1 MNLPHWIQVYF
12 PFGEHNWWLSAL
24 VASLPII
31 VLFSLMAGFRV
42 KPHWSALC
50 AAITAV
56 VVANLAFT
64 MPWSLAGASFLFG
77 VGTGLMNIIWIV
89 VAAVYL
95 YDISV
100 STGDFEIMKSS
111 VGGITADRRL
121 QLLLV
126 AFCFGAFIEGCAGFG
141 SPVAIAGAFM
151 IGLGFKPF
159 HAAALNLIAN
169 TAPVAWGAI
178 GTPVHML
185 TTVTGLPEADMN
197 AMIGR
202 ILPITAVIVPFW
214 LVRAMV
220 PWKETFEVL
229 PAILVVGVS
238 FASMQFFWSN
248 RMDANLVDITA
259 GLFSLLCAVVFL
271 LFWKPKRVW
280 RFEGDEVVVAKGA
293 TLGVPSVSGAS
304 PAADARPSGQG
315 TLEAVVLALATVG
328 PLVAMAIK
336 FLPTI
341 SMPTTFSFWV
351 FVVSALVLAVSV
363 WKVVRWGH
371 RRYITILEIVAVPAV
386 WIALVM
392 IFRGGNVNVL
402 YVAIAVAVFALLMVG
417 FSAGE
422 VTRAWMP
429 FAVLSVF
436 VLCWGLAPI
445 KTWMNVHTTPGWN
458 DVTMKDGKP
467 VLDKAGKPVTNK
479 GFITPLHNLISRDK
493 PVVTP
498 DPKTGKLPAEGAVFP
513 FIWLSATGTG
523 CFLAAIVGGLI
534 RGVNPIKLIQIFGH
548 TLFRM
553 RWAVLAISCMLGL
566 GFVTRYSGTDAVLG
580 LAFTHTG
587 WFYPF
592 FGTFL
597 GWLGVAL
604 TGSDTSSNALFGS
617 LQKITAQQL
626 GLDPVLMT
634 AANSA
639 GGVMGK
645 MVDAQSITVATA
657 ATNQI
662 GNEGIIFRFVVWH
675 SIALGTIV
683 GLIVMFYAYVVPNL
697 VPHGVK
703 LLSQ

>member
-1 MNLPHWIQVYF
+1 MASLPTWTQVYD
-12 PFGEHNWWLSAL
+12 PFGHWWLSAL

-31 VLFSLMAGFRV
+31 VLFTLMAGLRV
-42 KPHWSALC
+42 KPHWAALSGALTAVLVAVLAFQMPVSLAAWSFGYG
-50 AAITAV
+50 AAI
-56 VVANLAFT
+56 
-64 MPWSLAGASFLFG
+64 
-77 VGTGLMNIIWIV
+77 GLVKIIWIV

-111 VGGITADRRL
+111 VAGITADRRL

-126 AFCFGAFIEGCAGFG
+126 AFCFGAVIEGCAGFG

-178 GTPVHML
+178 RTPVHML
-185 TTVTGLPEADMN
+185 ATVTAGGCPAVVTAVAVATCTPEADMN

-202 ILPITAVIVPFW
+202 ILPITAIIVPFW

-229 PAILVVGVS
+229 PAIIVVGIS

-248 RMDANLVDITA
+248 KMDSNLVDITA
-259 GLFSLLCAVVFL
+259 GLFSLLCTVLFL
-271 LFWKPKRVW
+271 LFWKPKKIW
-280 RFEGDEVVVAKGA
+280 RFEEDTAGK
-293 TLGVPSVSGAS
+293 SG
-304 PAADARPSGQG
+304 
-315 TLEAVVLALATVG
+315 G
-328 PLVAMAIK
+328 P
-336 FLPTI
+336 
-341 SMPTTFSFWV
+341 
-351 FVVSALVLAVSV
+351 
-363 WKVVRWGH
+363 
-371 RRYITILEIVAVPAV
+371 EIHS
-386 WIALVM
+386 
-392 IFRGGNVNVL
+392 
-402 YVAIAVAVFALLMVG
+402 Y
-417 FSAGE
+417 SAGQ
-422 VTRAWMP
+422 TLKAWLP
-429 FAVLSVF
+429 FLILSVF
-436 VLCWGLAPI
+436 VFLWGFKPV
-445 KTWMNVHTTPGWN
+445 KTWMNVKTTPAWLT
-458 DVTMKDGKP
+458 VDGKP
-467 VLDKAGKPVTNK
+467 RGGWELPIHNK
-479 GFITPLHNLISRDK
+479 ISRAQ
-493 PVVTP
+493 PVVPKPTP
-498 DPKTGKLPAEGAVFP
+498 EGARFP

-534 RGVNPIKLIQIFGH
+534 RGVSLAKLLKLFGY

-553 RWAVLAISCMLGL
+553 RWAVLAISAMLGL

-587 WFYPF
+587 WFFPF

-645 MVDAQSITVATA
+645 MVDAQSICVATA
-657 ATNQI
+657 ATNQV
-662 GNEGIIFRFVVWH
+662 GNEGFIFRFVVWH
-675 SIALGTIV
+675 SIALGAIV
-683 GLIVMFYAYVVPNL
+683 GLIVMFYAYVAPHL